1 MPTLLERMSS
11 YIESYVKNGLSVRE
25 ASGLNV
31 GNFQTIIGN
40 GAFGIPSDK
49 GNSEGMK
56 AYKKSP
62 WVYAGV
68 SAIVND
74 ASSHRM
80 KLRRRKITKEGIE
93 YEEIY
98 EHQALDILEFPQ
110 PTDDGRSYLN
120 GTILRQ
126 LKYLHLILCGE
137 AIWALDNYVM
147 GVPTEIHPLI
157 PEFVSPRTDKNTG
170 RILEYV
176 YRFGAASIH
185 FDPKQIVHFKL
196 VDPLNFYRGQSALL
210 AASTAINTDNE
221 ADSFLYNYFVNRAL
235 PDAVL
240 MREKKPDVEDVAR
253 MKEMW
258 QQLYGGGKN
267 AGKIAMLWGGM
278 DLKTLSV
285 NQRDMQ
291 FKEMKEFNRDVIM
304 ADLRV
309 GKGIIGMME
318 DQSRANAE
326 AQDYVFAKRVVKP
339 FLDSV
344 SSQATTDLLPL
355 FAGSEDM
362 EYYYDNIVPDDLVSK
377 ATVFGSLIGN
387 GIVTINE
394 ARKEFNLDAR
404 DEPDADKLM
413 APISRAALPTQ
424 AELDAEDAAA
434 AEAAKNP
441 PPPPVPPD
449 PNAPPKKE
457 DPNAPPADEPN
468 PDNAKA

>member
-1 MPTLLERMSS
+1 MATVIEG
-11 YIESYVKNGLSVRE
+11 YIKNGLENR
-25 ASGLNV
+25 ASSGMPSNW
-31 GNFQTIIGN
+31 QTIMGG
-40 GAFGIPSDK
+40 GANGIPLDK
-49 GNSEGMK
+49 GNAAGMQ

-74 ASSHRM
+74 AASHKM
-80 KLRRRKITKEGIE
+80 KLRKRVITKQGIE
-93 YEEIY
+93 YEEVY

-110 PTDDGRSYLN
+110 PTDDGRSFVN

-126 LKYLHLILCGE
+126 LKYLHLILSGE
-137 AIWALDNYVM
+137 AIWALDNFVM

-157 PEFVSPRTDKNTG
+157 PEFVNPRTDQNG
-170 RILEYV
+170 RIIEYV
-176 YRFGAASIH
+176 YRIGGKTIR
-185 FDPKQIVHFKL
+185 FDPRQIVHFKL

-210 AASTAINTDNE
+210 AASTAISTDNE
-221 ADSFLYNYFVNRAL
+221 ADKFLYHYFLNRAL

-240 MREKKPDVEDVAR
+240 MREKKPDADDITR

-258 QQLYGGGKN
+258 QQMYGGGEN
-267 AGKIAMLWGGM
+267 AGKMAMLWGGTE
-278 DLKTLSV
+278 LKTLSV

-355 FAGSEDM
+355 FAGAEDH
-362 EYYYDNIVPDDLVSK
+362 EYYYDNIIPEDLVTKS
-377 ATVFGSLIGN
+377 TVFGYLISN

-404 DEPDADKLM
+404 EEPDADRLM
-413 APISRAALPTQ
+413 APISRAALPT
-424 AELDAEDAAA
+424 AEEKALEDEAVKAGMQNA
-434 AEAAKNP
+434 AEAGSKN
-441 PPPPVPPD
+441 
-449 PNAPPKKE
+449 E
-457 DPNAPPADEPN
+457 DPNAPVIEKEEEEEDVQA
-468 PDNAKA
+468 